1 MKALLALVLVIV
13 AVVIGYSV
21 YETSYGENRLVVVQY
36 TVQPGDS
43 QISIG
48 EHFSNDALSASKVIY
63 ESANYR
69 GIIEP
74 KAYEAIKVV
83 TTHSRYNELVNQGE
97 KIKLLVD

>member
-13 AVVIGYSV
+13 TMVIGYTV

-36 TVQPGDS
+36 TVQPGDT

-48 EHFSNDALSASKVIY
+48 GHFSNEALSASKVIY

-74 KAYEAIKVV
+74 KAYETIKVV
-83 TTHSRYNELVNQGE
+83 TTHSRYQELVNQGE